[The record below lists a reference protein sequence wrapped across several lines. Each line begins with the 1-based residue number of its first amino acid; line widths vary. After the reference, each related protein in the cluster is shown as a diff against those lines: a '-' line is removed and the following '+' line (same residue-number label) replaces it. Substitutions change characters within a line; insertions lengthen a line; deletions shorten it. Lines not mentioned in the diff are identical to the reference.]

1 MDAMVQPWHDGNCS
15 KLPVSGNA
23 LLAGSRQAPA
33 MDILPSEWRVH
44 HGRDPEKQLRNL
56 HGRFRAI
63 SRRLDRTAASRRVGR
78 AARRAAIGV
87 ALLVIA
93 IGVSSALVME
103 LSPWPVMTTIR
114 HLAAGPNCDAARL
127 VSVAP
132 AVRGQPGYWLRHDA
146 DSDGIACELWPRP

>member
-1 MDAMVQPWHDGNCS
+1 
-15 KLPVSGNA
+15 
-23 LLAGSRQAPA
+23 

-44 HGRDPEKQLRNL
+44 HGRDPEKQLRKL

-63 SRRLDRTAASRRVGR
+63 SRRLDRTAASRRLWQS
-78 AARRAAIGV
+78 ARRATTGV
-87 ALLVIA
+87 VLLVIA
-93 IGVSSALVME
+93 IGVSFALLKV

-132 AVRGQPGYWLRHDA
+132 AMRGQPGYWPRHDA